1 MWSAP
6 AIDRSMDHRAV
17 FRVRPSM
24 VNGEKYR
31 SVSSSSIEPSR
42 GEPSRAPAVGEER
55 ESATSTER
63 IDDARRWEEE
73 DGDV

>member
-17 FRVRPSM
+17 FKVRPSM

-31 SVSSSSIEPSR
+31 SVSSSSIEP
-42 GEPSRAPAVGEER
+42 GRAGAVGEER

>member
-1 MWSAP
+1 
-6 AIDRSMDHRAV
+6 
-17 FRVRPSM
+17 M

-31 SVSSSSIEPSR
+31 SVSSSSI
-42 GEPSRAPAVGEER
+42 GPSRAGAVGEER

>member
-1 MWSAP
+1 
-6 AIDRSMDHRAV
+6 
-17 FRVRPSM
+17 M

-42 GEPSRAPAVGEER
+42 AVASRAPAVGEER